1 MSGESVTIQE
11 TTNSVT
17 VSQVSGPSVTT
28 AVPGPQGPQGP
39 QGPAGSGF
47 NFRGTFS
54 SGATYAS
61 GDVVTYLG
69 SSYICILATSG
80 SNLPTNATYW
90 SLLAQ
95 KGEAASYVFTQ
106 GVPST
111 TWTIVHN
118 LGVFPS
124 VTVVDSGGSVQIG
137 DVLYVSAN
145 EITLTFSAAFA
156 GKAYLN

>member
-1 MSGESVTIQE
+1 MSGESIVVQE
-11 TTNSVT
+11 TINSVT

-28 AVPGPQGPQGP
+28 AAPGPQGPQGP

-90 SLLAQ
+90 STLAQ

-118 LGVFPS
+118 LGIFPS

-137 DVLYVSAN
+137 EVLYVSAN

>member
-28 AVPGPQGPQGP
+28 AAPGPQGAQGA

-54 SGATYAS
+54 GSSTYVA

-145 EITLTFSAAFA
+145 EITLTFSSAFA

>member
-1 MSGESVTIQE
+1 MSGESVTVQE
-11 TTNSVT
+11 TINTVT

-28 AVPGPQGPQGP
+28 ASPGPQGIQGP

-47 NFRGTFS
+47 NFAGAF
-54 SGATYAS
+54 SGAGTYAV

-80 SNLPTNATYW
+80 THVPTNATYW
-90 SLLAQ
+90 TLLAQ

-106 GVPST
+106 GTPST

-124 VTVVDSGGSVQIG
+124 VTVVDSAGSVQIG

>member
-1 MSGESVTIQE
+1 MSGETVEVSQTVNSVTITQA
-11 TTNSVT
+11 
-17 VSQVSGPSVTT
+17 SGPTVTT
-28 AVPGPQGPQGP
+28 ASPGPQGPQGV

-47 NFRGTFS
+47 NFVGAFS
-54 SGATYAS
+54 SGGTYATA
-61 GDVVTYLG
+61 DIVTYLG

-80 SNLPTNATYW
+80 SHIPTNSTYW
-90 SLLAQ
+90 SVLAQ

-106 GVPST
+106 GSPSA